1 LQFCYA
7 TAMSNTDILM
17 QNLKTELLSFCLERG
32 ASLAGVADLE
42 QARAAVEAYAS
53 STLHHF
59 PRAIAIAVPFPR
71 SVIAELLQG
80 PTRTYLHY
88 YRSVNS
94 LIDELCIRLT
104 ARLEAGSFAAFPV
117 PSSQRSGKRKLD
129 SIFPHRIAAYLA
141 GLGWIGKSGCLVNA
155 TYGPRIR
162 LGTVLTTAPLPADAP
177 VADGCGSCSA
187 CVAACPAKAISGI
200 PFSREIPF
208 TDRFTP
214 ERCDSYQN
222 EVKRDFGQRVCGLC
236 LAVCPYGRPA

>member
-1 LQFCYA
+1 
-7 TAMSNTDILM
+7 M
-17 QNLKTELLSFCLERG
+17 QNLKTELLNFCLEKG
-32 ASLAGVADLE
+32 ASLAGGANLG
-42 QARAAVEAYAS
+42 QAREAIEAYAS
-53 STLHHF
+53 PTLHHF
-59 PRAIAIAVPFPR
+59 PRAIAVAVPFPR

-88 YRSVNS
+88 YRSVNT
-94 LIDELCIRLT
+94 LIDELSIRLT
-104 ARLEAGSFAAFPV
+104 ARLEAEGVAAFPI
-117 PSSQRSGKRKLD
+117 PSSQRSGIKKLD

-162 LGTVLTTAPLPADAP
+162 LGTVLTTAQLPADAP

-200 PFSREIPF
+200 PFSPDIPF
-208 TDRFTP
+208 TERFLP
-214 ERCDSYQN
+214 VRCDSYQN
-222 EVKRDFGQRVCGLC
+222 DVKIDFGQRVCGLC

>member
-1 LQFCYA
+1 
-7 TAMSNTDILM
+7 M
-17 QNLKTELLSFCLERG
+17 QNMKTELLRFCLERG
-32 ASLAGVADLE
+32 ASPAGVADLG
-42 QARAAVEAYAS
+42 QARAAVAAYANP
-53 STLHHF
+53 TLHHF
-59 PRAIAIAVPFPR
+59 PRAIAFAVPFPR

-94 LIDELCIRLT
+94 MIDELGVRLT
-104 ARLEAGSFAAFPV
+104 AMLEARGYAAFPV
-117 PSSQRSGKRKLD
+117 PSSQRSGKQKLD

-155 TYGPRIR
+155 TCGPRIR

-187 CVAACPAKAISGI
+187 CVAACPAKAISGK
-200 PFSREIPF
+200 PFSPDIPF
-208 TDRFTP
+208 TERLSP
-214 ERCDSYQN
+214 VRCDSYQN